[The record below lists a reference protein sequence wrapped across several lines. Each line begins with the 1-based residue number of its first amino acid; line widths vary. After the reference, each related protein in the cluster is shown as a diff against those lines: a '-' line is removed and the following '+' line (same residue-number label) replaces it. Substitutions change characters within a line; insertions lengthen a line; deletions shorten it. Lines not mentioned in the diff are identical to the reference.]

1 MKLKNKEGPIKVEGK
16 LKEVEIETSSK
27 DQKVKAIV
35 EKRHL
40 I

>member
-1 MKLKNKEGPIKVEGK
+1 VKLKNNEGRIKVEGN
-16 LKEVEIETSSK
+16 LKEVIIGISSK

>member
-1 MKLKNKEGPIKVEGK
+1 VKLKNKEGPIKVEGNLEEVK
-16 LKEVEIETSSK
+16 IKITLK
-27 DQKVKAIV
+27 DHKVNAIV

>member
-1 MKLKNKEGPIKVEGK
+1 VKLKNKDGPIKVEGN
-16 LKEVEIETSSK
+16 LEEVKVETSSE
-27 DQKVKAIV
+27 DQKAKAIV